1 MAATAGGTPAQT
13 GGNDGTRLA
22 QCVPRQF
29 PRTSVLSA
37 QYSSLSA
44 SVLRPSSS
52 DLHLCDKRS
61 SRKVG
66 TVCTSLQIHG
76 HQQQLPP
83 DQGSRQNPP
92 CLLSARTTHQPH
104 LPPPPR
110 QHRCP
115 PDRCC
120 SRHLQTSAGHQ
131 QLSVRHGRGA
141 PAKRTAWLR
150 GISSWVAESLFRPNQ
165 DLKPPKHPSHAP
177 LPSNCCAC
185 TCPRQNAHPHT
196 PSIPPLL
203 FMPSSPGSAQS
214 SGTIPHLLFV
224 PSSPGPAQ
232 SSGTSA

>member
-1 MAATAGGTPAQT
+1 MAATAGGTPAKT
-13 GGNDGTRLA
+13 GGNHGTRLA

-66 TVCTSLQIHG
+66 TACTSLQIHG

-120 SRHLQTSAGHQ
+120 LRHLQTSAGHQ

-141 PAKRTAWLR
+141 PAKRTAWLQ
-150 GISSWVAESLFRPNQ
+150 GGSSWVAESL
-165 DLKPPKHPSHAP
+165 KPKPETTQTSLACTLAVKLLCLHLPSPERTPSHPKHTPPAFHA
-177 LPSNCCAC
+177 
-185 TCPRQNAHPHT
+185 Q
-196 PSIPPLL
+196 
-203 FMPSSPGSAQS
+203 
-214 SGTIPHLLFV
+214 
-224 PSSPGPAQ
+224 
-232 SSGTSA
+232 